1 MENNDKDCVADGSE
15 EDGNHDDYTD
25 GVKRIYKMID
35 DNDNDGED
43 DLKILR
49 SSRKKE
55 CADESAVPPDESR
68 QPWTG

>member
-1 MENNDKDCVADGSE
+1 MENNDQDRDAGGSE

-25 GVKRIYKMID
+25 GVKRKYKMID
-35 DNDNDGED
+35 DNGNDGED

>member
-1 MENNDKDCVADGSE
+1 MENNDQDRDAGGSE

-25 GVKRIYKMID
+25 GVKRKYKMID

-43 DLKILR
+43 LKIVR